1 MAVPAL
7 PCTSEPKRVPAV
19 WVVRSVAVVTGIR
32 APPRLLMF
40 MAPPETESGLDT
52 RSASL
57 LIIGQ
62 KGKRVAIL
70 FSPGISGVWEEERH
84 GIGSRPMAA
93 PAPMTQCRTHPAS
106 RAGWTCDACGASLC
120 PECVAEERFGSTVVE
135 SCSHCGGRAL
145 ELKVH
150 RSQRPYVSRLGGS
163 VRFMTRPSTLFSL
176 GALAIF
182 CAVMSWLGG
191 LLGFLLQ
198 LGATWGW
205 YFHIFLT
212 AARGGE
218 LDAPDFTDRSD
229 FTGPLFRALAS
240 SFFVWGPAVL
250 YAVFFGPEDDGADS
264 RSLFVDPVFW
274 LILGWGLFFAPI
286 TFMVAATNS
295 SMLHLFNPVALVG
308 WAFKLGKDYLIA
320 LGVVGAAMIVGVG
333 LGMLGG
339 AVRGA
344 GVPFVSRLIP
354 EALGLLMPFFSAHA
368 LGVLL
373 HVHGDKIGYGLESDY
388 YEPALPGARPRGRL
402 PSKVREPSAPAVGTV
417 WGGAWRRCSRLARER
432 WRSRRRCRSTTGAE
446 PCGRWRTP
454 SRRGMRRARCR
465 PTRGWLR
472 RPTRAWRRSS
482 MSSWGVRP

>member
-1 MAVPAL
+1 
-7 PCTSEPKRVPAV
+7 
-19 WVVRSVAVVTGIR
+19 
-32 APPRLLMF
+32 
-40 MAPPETESGLDT
+40 
-52 RSASL
+52 
-57 LIIGQ
+57 
-62 KGKRVAIL
+62 
-70 FSPGISGVWEEERH
+70 
-84 GIGSRPMAA
+84 MAA
-93 PAPMTQCRTHPAS
+93 PTPMTQCRTHPAS
-106 RAGWTCDACGASLC
+106 LAGWTCDACDSSLC
-120 PECVAEERFGSTVVE
+120 PECVAEERFVSTVVE
-135 SCSHCGGRAL
+135 SCSRCGGRAL

-163 VRFMTRPSTLFSL
+163 VRFLVKPSTLLSL

-191 LLGFLLQ
+191 LLGLLLQ

-218 LDAPDFTDRSD
+218 LDAPDFTDSSD

-250 YAVFFGPEDDGADS
+250 YAVFFGPDDEGGES
-264 RSLFVDPVFW
+264 RSLFMDPVFW

-320 LGVVGAAMIVGVG
+320 LGVVGAAMLVGVG
-333 LGMLGG
+333 LDMLGE
-339 AVRGA
+339 AVEGVR
-344 GVPFVSRLIP
+344 VPFVSSVIS
-354 EALGLLMPFFSAHA
+354 EALSLMMPFFSAHA

-373 HVHGDKIGYGLESDY
+373 HVHGDKIGYGMDSDY

-402 PSKVREPSAPAVGTV
+402 PSKAREPSAPAVGSSAGARMAAVLATGAGAV
-417 WGGAWRRCSRLARER
+417 AQQAEAPEQDWGGALRAVADAVAARDAAGAVQAYKGLAPSAYASVAPEQHVLVGRAAVSTGDVELAAKAFETAADVAPESPLAPQALVLLARLCAER
-432 WRSRRRCRSTTGAE
+432 MKDPARATSVYRYILHRYPDTDASRFAAQRLGPPA
-446 PCGRWRTP
+446 
-454 SRRGMRRARCR
+454 
-465 PTRGWLR
+465 
-472 RPTRAWRRSS
+472 
-482 MSSWGVRP
+482 